1 MMLQY
6 DDYTH
11 HFQVASLSLFDQQFG
26 AEEFNK
32 MVIKLKKDKFFYSS
46 ADWEVALTRT

>member
-6 DDYTH
+6 DDDTH

-32 MVIKLKKDKFFYSS
+32 MVIKLKKDVNSFIQ
-46 ADWEVALTRT
+46 VLTEWLL